1 LRFRYRARATRSA
14 RPDHAQLGALYNK
27 QYPKRAHGVFDA
39 CAAAQARDNE
49 LYIQITCQ
57 PLSFDFTL
65 ASAYPFYSHPAFD
78 PIKAYDREQLKSVF
92 RDPSFRERF
101 RADLRDPKP
110 GTVFQATGSES
121 SWRRQ

>member
-1 LRFRYRARATRSA
+1 MLALRRRRAA
-14 RPDHAQLGALYNK
+14 
-27 QYPKRAHGVFDA
+27 
-39 CAAAQARDNE
+39 NE

-78 PIKAYDREQLKSVF
+78 PIKAYDREQLKAVF

-110 GTVFQATGSES
+110 GTVFQGNWKRVIVAAPVKPENAGLADRHD
-121 SWRRQ
+121 RRHRARDRARSA